1 MNKFLAIS
9 FLFLV
14 QSSMAQQGTEIYL
27 FDLKIKQDKIT
38 MDNGR
43 NITRHKG
50 YDNQPFFHPD
60 KQLLYYTTADSSGS
74 TDIVEYNYKVQTAR
88 KFTETHDREYSPTL
102 TPDKQFISCII
113 QRDSGQQDL
122 GKYPVTGGEPK
133 ILINN
138 LTVGYHAWANNN
150 TVVVFTLPAPFKLH
164 LVNLLT
170 SKDIIVA
177 DNIGRSLHK
186 IPGQHAV
193 SFVQKAG
200 DEWIVNK
207 IDVKTLVITPLARN
221 LPGKEYHMTWT
232 PDGRIIMSDGTKL
245 YFYQP
250 GVSKEWVALE
260 MKSHVPLNA
269 LSRVAVSPDGH
280 TIAIVVNE

>member
-1 MNKFLAIS
+1 MNKFLTIG

-14 QSSMAQQGTEIYL
+14 QNSIAQQGTEIYL

-38 MDNGR
+38 IDNGR
-43 NITRHKG
+43 NITRRKG

-74 TDIVEYNYKVQTAR
+74 TDIVEYNYKLQTAR

-133 ILINN
+133 ILISN
-138 LTVGYHAWANNN
+138 LTVGYHAWATNNI
-150 TVVVFTLPAPFKLH
+150 VAVFTLPAPFKLH
-164 LVNLLT
+164 LVDLAT
-170 SKDIIVA
+170 SKDTVIA
-177 DNIGRSLHK
+177 ENIGRSLHK
-186 IPGQHAV
+186 IPGQRAV
-193 SFVQKAG
+193 SFVQKVG

-207 IDVKTLVITPLARN
+207 VDAKTMEVTLLARN
-221 LPGKEYHMTWT
+221 LPGKEYHMAWT
-232 PDGRIIMSDGTKL
+232 PDGRIIIGDGAKL

-250 GVSKEWVALE
+250 GKSKAWAALE
-260 MKSHVPLNA
+260 MKSDIPLNA
-269 LSRVAVSPDGH
+269 FSRIAVSPDGR
-280 TIAIVVNE
+280 TIAIVINE